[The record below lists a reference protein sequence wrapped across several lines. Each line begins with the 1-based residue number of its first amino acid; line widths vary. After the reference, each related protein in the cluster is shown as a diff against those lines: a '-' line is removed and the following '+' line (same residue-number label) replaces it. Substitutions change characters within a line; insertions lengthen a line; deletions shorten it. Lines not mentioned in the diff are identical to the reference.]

1 MKLRSRT
8 TFAVAAA
15 SVAIAAGAGGAFAAG
30 GGGGGPAPETAV
42 AYGGPGIAISV
53 RGPGPG
59 GPPAAIA
66 SYLGLTE
73 DELRAQLESGK
84 TLAQI
89 ASARGKSV
97 SGLEDVIYADMKTH
111 LDQAVADGKLT
122 AAQEQAMLAELR
134 SHIDD
139 MVNDSGP
146 QVTVK
151 GAGGAPFGDAAA
163 TYLGLTPDELR
174 AQIDSG
180 KTLARVAADQGK
192 SVDGLKAAII
202 AGAKTELDRA
212 VAAGKITAAQEQKM
226 LDDLK
231 SHIDDLVNGA
241 GFVRKTV
248 TA

>member
-1 MKLRSRT
+1 VERSPRR
-8 TFAVAAA
+8 
-15 SVAIAAGAGGAFAAG
+15 AGAEAEPTPGTTANV
-30 GGGGGPAPETAV
+30 GGPEL
-42 AYGGPGIAISV
+42 AIGFD
-53 RGPGPG
+53 GPGPDKPG
-59 GPPAAIA
+59 LSVGIEIKGPPAAIA

-111 LDQAVADGKLT
+111 LDHAVADGKLT
-122 AAQEQAMLAELR
+122 AAQEQEMLAELR

-180 KTLARVAADQGK
+180 KTLARVAADEGK